1 MKSNQDTYKA
11 TKLLILAI
19 SLGLF
24 SCVSDSLK
32 QIELT
37 TEVFSEFQTNSSPS
51 MESDTVLFG
60 VGTSVSILD
69 ELDVAFV
76 ESSTISDIS
85 PNVVIVRLNEPAD
98 STFTMFDSLWVYLK
112 NEVDSVRIAE
122 FSQETNRNVRELTL
136 RRFNVNVREYL
147 LNPNSFQIG
156 LGYSLDSNAVDTV
169 NITFGASFKVSGE
182 LE

>member
-1 MKSNQDTYKA
+1 MNRKT

-19 SLGLF
+19 SLGFL

-51 MESDTVLFG
+51 MESDTVVLG
-60 VGTSVSILD
+60 QSTSVSLLD
-69 ELDVAFV
+69 ELGVAFV
-76 ESSTISDIS
+76 ETSAISSIS

-98 STFTMFDSLWVYLK
+98 STFALFDSLWVYLK
-112 NEVDSVRIAE
+112 NGVDSVRIAE
-122 FSQETNRNVRELTL
+122 LSQETSKSTKELTL

-147 LNPNSFQIG
+147 LNPASMQIA
-156 LGYSLDSNAVDTV
+156 LGYSLDSNAIDTV
-169 NITFGASFKVSGE
+169 DISFGASFSVSGE
-182 LE
+182 LD